1 MVAMSGEK
9 LRNEQRILSS
19 EFSFSLDSSS
29 EKEEG
34 RDFSFT
40 GISVVSF
47 SGAQIS

>member
-9 LRNEQRILSS
+9 LRNEQKEILSS
-19 EFSFSLDSSS
+19 EFSFSLDLSS

-47 SGAQIS
+47 SGA